1 MDIQVIKPLSIG
13 LALSGGTAKSVG
25 HVGAI
30 RALVESE
37 LNIDYIAGTSGGAI
51 VASAY
56 AAGLSMLQME
66 KAANDLTWGKLASIK
81 FSRLGFVSS
90 ENIQEFMIEQFGGD
104 IDFTQL
110 NMPCSVLGTDLH
122 TGLKHV
128 FDSGSVAK
136 AVQISCSLPHF
147 FLPIEHGEKMLID
160 GGLSEYLPIQTTREM
175 GAQFVIGVN
184 LGSQTGDYAKPKH
197 ILQLFMQVNNLVAK
211 QNMRQSTQ
219 YADFL
224 IEPDLTGFSAFD
236 FDNSEKLIELL
247 YQLTKSKIDEI
258 QEAYNNKNKLFN
270 RVRSNFKQNQ
280 VT

>member
-1 MDIQVIKPLSIG
+1 MIKPLKIG

-30 RALVESE
+30 KAIEESD
-37 LNIDYIAGTSGGAI
+37 LKIDYIAGTSGGAI
-51 VASAY
+51 AATAY
-56 AAGLSMLQME
+56 AAGRSLSEME
-66 KAANDLTWGKLASIK
+66 DVANALTWGKLASIK

-90 ENIQEFMIEQFGGD
+90 ENIFELMVDQFGSD
-104 IDFTQL
+104 IDFSAL

-128 FDSGSVAK
+128 FNSGSVAK

-147 FLPIEHGEKMLID
+147 FLPIEHEEKMLID
-160 GGLSEYLPIQTTREM
+160 GGLSEYLPIQTTRDM
-175 GAQFVIGVN
+175 GAQFVIGIN
-184 LGSQTGDYAKPKH
+184 LGSQTGDYNKPKH

-211 QNMRQSTQ
+211 QNMRRSVQ

-224 IEPDLTGFSAFD
+224 VEPDLTEFSAFD

-247 YQLTKSKIDEI
+247 YDLTKSQIDDI
-258 QEAYNNKNKLFN
+258 KTAYNDKNKLFN
-270 RVRSNFKQNQ
+270 RVRNTFKQPLSRK
-280 VT
+280 

>member
-1 MDIQVIKPLSIG
+1 MRIFKNSL
-13 LALSGGTAKSVG
+13 
-25 HVGAI
+25 
-30 RALVESE
+30 
-37 LNIDYIAGTSGGAI
+37 
-51 VASAY
+51 
-56 AAGLSMLQME
+56 
-66 KAANDLTWGKLASIK
+66 
-81 FSRLGFVSS
+81 
-90 ENIQEFMIEQFGGD
+90 IEQFGSD
-104 IDFTQL
+104 IDFSEL
-110 NMPCSVLGTDLH
+110 DLPCSVLGTDLH

-128 FDSGSVAK
+128 FNSGSVAK

-147 FLPIEHGEKMLID
+147 FLPIEYEDKMLID

-211 QNMRQSTQ
+211 QNMRQSIQ

-258 QEAYNNKNKLFN
+258 QQAYNNKNKLFN

>member
-1 MDIQVIKPLSIG
+1 MIKPLTVG

-25 HVGAI
+25 HVGVIKAI
-30 RALVESE
+30 AESD
-37 LNIDYIAGTSGGAI
+37 LKLDYIAGTSGGAI
-51 VASAY
+51 AATAY
-56 AAGLSMLQME
+56 AAGLSLENME
-66 KAANDLTWGKLASIK
+66 KAANELTWGKLASIK
-81 FSRLGFVSS
+81 LSRLGFVSS
-90 ENIQEFMIEQFGGD
+90 ENIQEFMIEQFGSD
-104 IDFTQL
+104 IDFKEL
-110 NMPCSVLGTDLH
+110 NLPCSVLGTDLH
-122 TGLKHV
+122 TGLKYV
-128 FDSGSVAK
+128 FNSGSVAK

-147 FLPIEHGEKMLID
+147 FLPIEHEDKMLID

-184 LGSQTGDYAKPKH
+184 LGSQAGDYTKPKH

-219 YADFL
+219 FADFL

-236 FDNSEKLIELL
+236 FDNSEELIELL

-258 QEAYNNKNKLFN
+258 QETYNNKNKLFN
-270 RVRSNFKQNQ
+270 RVRSSFKTNQ

>member
-1 MDIQVIKPLSIG
+1 MIVKPLKIG

-30 RALVESE
+30 KAIEESD
-37 LNIDYIAGTSGGAI
+37 LDIDYIAGTSGGAI
-51 VASAY
+51 AATAF
-56 AAGLSMLQME
+56 AAGRSLTEME
-66 KAANDLTWGKLASIK
+66 SVANALTWGKLASIK

-90 ENIQEFMIEQFGGD
+90 ENIYELMVEQFGGD
-104 IDFTQL
+104 IDFSEL
-110 NMPCSVLGTDLH
+110 KLPCSVLGTDLH

-147 FLPIEHGEKMLID
+147 FLPIEHDGKMLID
-160 GGLSEYLPIQTTREM
+160 GGLSEYLPIQTTRDM

-184 LGSQTGDYAKPKH
+184 LGSQTGDYNKPKH

-211 QNMRQSTQ
+211 QNMRRSVQ
-219 YADFL
+219 YADYL

-236 FDNSEKLIELL
+236 FDNSEKLIKLL
-247 YQLTKSKIDEI
+247 YELTKSQIDDI
-258 QEAYNNKNKLFN
+258 KNAYNEKNNLFN
-270 RVRSNFKQNQ
+270 RVRNTFKQPLSRK
-280 VT
+280 